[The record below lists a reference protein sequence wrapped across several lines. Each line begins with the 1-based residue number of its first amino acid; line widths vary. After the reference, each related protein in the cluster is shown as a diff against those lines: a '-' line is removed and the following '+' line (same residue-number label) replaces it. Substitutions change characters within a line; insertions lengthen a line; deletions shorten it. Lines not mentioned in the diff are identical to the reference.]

1 LTRTSLHDADLRSA
15 NLNHADLYGPDL
27 GGEPLARQARDAN
40 LSGANQMEITN
51 ARAREEHQKRQ
62 MLFPITT
69 APFAHIQEWRLFDA
83 DRQTDWASEL
93 REYFIPDFSNWM
105 DHDSY
110 QRLSTGCCAI

>member
-1 LTRTSLHDADLRSA
+1 
-15 NLNHADLYGPDL
+15 
-27 GGEPLARQARDAN
+27 
-40 LSGANQMEITN
+40 MEITN

-83 DRQTDWASEL
+83 DRQTDSASEI